1 MTRENLVVTARHTVI
16 ASAVAAIYATGCSR
30 DVVKSGEDCASLLA
44 QYDQGV
50 SVASAES
57 VRAATAARD
66 QGEKICLDG
75 RTEEGTAKLI
85 EAIAQ
90 IAAGDPNVPG
100 SPS

>member
-1 MTRENLVVTARHTVI
+1 MTACSPDVAN
-16 ASAVAAIYATGCSR
+16 AS
-30 DVVKSGEDCASLLA
+30 KDCASLLA

-50 SVASAES
+50 SVASAAS

-90 IAAGDPNVPG
+90 IAAGDPDVPG